1 VATETNLSS
10 AYMNILTPPP
20 VFGHLG
26 TLGDVTRCRL
36 LAVLERREYSV
47 SELCQALQLPQPT
60 VSRHLRVLAEDGWVT
75 ARSDGTR
82 RPYRRIDDLAPDQ
95 SRLWEI
101 VREQLSADGRLAA
114 DLERAEAVLAQR
126 QDRARDFFSASAER
140 WDEIRAELYGIRA
153 DLLPLFGLLDPAWS
167 VADLGAGT
175 GVLASAIAPFVSRV
189 VVVDRSPEMLSAAR
203 RRLTGTDNVS
213 FHQGELQALPLP
225 AESIDLAMLSLVLHH
240 VPEPDVVLEEVR
252 RVLRPGG
259 RLIIVDMR
267 EHDRVELGEEMGHLW
282 PGFDGPRMTRWLED
296 AGLRPSSWVP
306 LRPDPAGRGPLLFLQ
321 SAVRLPEHPTP
332 SLSGA

>member
-1 VATETNLSS
+1 
-10 AYMNILTPPP
+10 MNILTPPP

-60 VSRHLRVLAEDGWVT
+60 VSRHLRVLAEDGWVA
-75 ARSDGTR
+75 ARSEGTR
-82 RPYRRIDDLAPDQ
+82 RPYRRVEDLAPDQ
-95 SRLWEI
+95 LRLWDI

-126 QDRARDFFSASAER
+126 QDRAKDFFSASAER

-153 DLLPLFGLLDPAWS
+153 DLLPLFGLLDPQWS

-175 GVLASAIAPFVSRV
+175 GILASTIAPFVDRIA
-189 VVVDRSPEMLSAAR
+189 VVDRSPEMLAAAR
-203 RRLTGTDNVS
+203 RRLDGTQNVS
-213 FHQGELQALPLP
+213 FHQGELEALPLP
-225 AESIDLAMLSLVLHH
+225 SESIDLAVLSLVLHH
-240 VPEPDVVLEEVR
+240 VAEPHVALQEVR
-252 RVLRPGG
+252 RILRPGG

-267 EHDRVELGEEMGHLW
+267 EHDRADLGEEMGHLW
-282 PGFDGPRMTRWLED
+282 PGFDGDSMTRWLVE
-296 AGLRPSSWVP
+296 AGLTPASWVP
-306 LRPDPAGRGPLLFLQ
+306 LRPDPAGRGPLLFQQ
-321 SAVRLPEHPTP
+321 SARRPTP
-332 SLSGA
+332 PSTTSLSGA

>member
-1 VATETNLSS
+1 
-10 AYMNILTPPP
+10 MNILAPPP

-75 ARSDGTR
+75 ARSEGTR
-82 RPYRRIDDLAPDQ
+82 RPYRRIDELAPDQ
-95 SRLWEI
+95 SRLWDI
-101 VREQLSADGRLAA
+101 VREQLFADGRLDA

-153 DLLPLFGLLDPAWS
+153 DLLPLFGLLDPTWS

-175 GVLASAIAPFVSRV
+175 GILTSAIAPFVDRV
-189 VVVDRSPEMLSAAR
+189 AVIDRSPEMLAAAR
-203 RRLTGTDNVS
+203 RRLSATDNVS
-213 FHQGELQALPLP
+213 FHAAELETLPLP
-225 AESIDLAMLSLVLHH
+225 SESIDLAVLSLVLHH
-240 VPEPDVVLEEVR
+240 VAEPDVALHEVR

-259 RLIIVDMR
+259 RLIVVDMR
-267 EHDRVELGEEMGHLW
+267 EHDRVDLGEEMGHLW
-282 PGFDGPRMTRWLED
+282 PGFDGQSMTRWLDD
-296 AGLRPSSWVP
+296 AGLIPSTWVP

-321 SAVRLPEHPTP
+321 SAVRPIHPSTP
-332 SLSGA
+332 SSSGA

>member
-1 VATETNLSS
+1 
-10 AYMNILTPPP
+10 MNILTPPP

-75 ARSDGTR
+75 SRSEGTR
-82 RPYRRIDDLAPDQ
+82 RPYRRVADLAPDQ
-95 SRLWEI
+95 SRLWDI

-114 DLERAEAVLAQR
+114 DHERAEAVLAQR

-153 DLLPLFGLLDPAWS
+153 DLLPLFGLLDPTWS

-175 GVLASAIAPFVSRV
+175 GILASAIAPFVDRIAI
-189 VVVDRSPEMLSAAR
+189 VDRSPEMLAAAR
-203 RRLTGTDNVS
+203 RRLSATDNAS
-213 FHQGELQALPLP
+213 FHRGELETLPLP
-225 AESIDLAMLSLVLHH
+225 SESIDLAVLSLVLHH
-240 VPEPDVVLEEVR
+240 VADPEVALRDVR

-267 EHDRVELGEEMGHLW
+267 EHDRTDLGEEMGHLW
-282 PGFDGPRMTRWLED
+282 PGFDGQSMTRWLED
-296 AGLRPSSWVP
+296 AGLTPSGWVP

-321 SAVRLPEHPTP
+321 SAVRPVQPKPSTP
-332 SLSGA
+332 SSSGA